1 MAEAEAVCVL
11 HVCAPLDAAGWGLDK
26 TLPAVSSA
34 FSESPW
40 L

>member
-26 TLPAVSSA
+26 TASSERH
-34 FSESPW
+34 FF
-40 L
+40 